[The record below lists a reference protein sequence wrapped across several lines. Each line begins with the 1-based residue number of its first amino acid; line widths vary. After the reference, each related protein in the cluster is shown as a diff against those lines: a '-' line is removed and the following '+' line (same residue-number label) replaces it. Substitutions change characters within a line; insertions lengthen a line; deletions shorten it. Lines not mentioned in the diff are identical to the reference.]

1 MIKRI
6 PVGLAGATYTPVA
19 IQRAVMLAQA
29 HNAEVTGVTV
39 LDSRRVRML
48 GGTVP
53 LTQETPVAAG
63 CESRLAITQ
72 ARMEDSVQ
80 NFETTCQKAGI
91 RFNVVSETG
100 DAFARLID
108 LAHYHDL
115 LVFGLRSVF
124 EYDFLGDSPE
134 SILIRLIGSGARP
147 LIAVTDKFHSI
158 SRVMIAYS
166 GSMESATAMKRFV
179 QMRLWPDVELKIV
192 TFHPS
197 EDKAFELLREA
208 EAYC

>member
-1 MIKRI
+1 
-6 PVGLAGATYTPVA
+6 
-19 IQRAVMLAQA
+19 
-29 HNAEVTGVTV
+29 
-39 LDSRRVRML
+39 
-48 GGTVP
+48 
-53 LTQETPVAAG
+53 
-63 CESRLAITQ
+63 
-72 ARMEDSVQ
+72 
-80 NFETTCQKAGI
+80 
-91 RFNVVSETG
+91 
-100 DAFARLID
+100 
-108 LAHYHDL
+108 
-115 LVFGLRSVF
+115 VF